1 MTGMVAAML
10 LLCLAVGLTLGG
22 RGLGVVVGLVNL
34 PLGLNAW
41 YAQATFSPD
50 GIIDKAEEALV
61 LFIGIGGI
69 FAVVALIVYGG
80 LAGARWLPRQRKMR
94 TA

>member
-22 RGLGVVVGLVNL
+22 RGLGAVVALVNL
-34 PLGLNAW
+34 PLGLNAL
-41 YAQATFSPD
+41 YAQATYSPD

-69 FAVVALIVYGG
+69 LALVALVVYGG
-80 LAGARWLPRQRKMR
+80 LAGARLLPKQRKGR
-94 TA
+94 AG